1 MLGVHPVRSAIVDW
15 ALVLVLVSTAAY
27 EVWLQ
32 PAPGSEPRWLVS
44 VVLAVALVPLA
55 WRRRA
60 PLAVLVI
67 NVVVVTVFTV
77 GFGEWGSFQL
87 FAAILLALFSVA
99 AYADARRAALGAAI
113 AAALVVPEMIAK
125 LTAGDSLSELPGP
138 FVALAAVWLGGR
150 GIARRRA
157 EAERL
162 SDLAVELE
170 QRNEADA
177 RAAVG
182 AERARIARELH
193 DVVAHAVSV
202 IVVQA
207 QAAGRVL
214 EGEHAS
220 ARESL
225 HAIESTARTALV
237 EMRRLLEMLRA
248 EDGDPDLAPQ
258 PSLEQ
263 LDVLVTQV
271 REAGLEVDLRIEGEQ
286 RPVPAGVDL
295 SAFRIV
301 REALTNTLKHA
312 GPAHALV
319 TVRYG
324 PDEIEVEV
332 VDDGTTAGPP
342 GRGHGLPGMRERAA
356 VVGGRVETGPR
367 AGRGYAVRASLP
379 T

>member
-1 MLGVHPVRSAIVDW
+1 MLGVHPLRDAIIDWTLALGLVVSAVYQVW
-15 ALVLVLVSTAAY
+15 AGTAA
-27 EVWLQ
+27 
-32 PAPGSEPRWLVS
+32 GSSPRWLVTLF
-44 VVLAVALVPLA
+44 VVAALLPLA

-60 PLAVLVI
+60 PLAVLT
-67 NVVVVTVFTV
+67 TVLAAIAAHSLFLA
-77 GFGEWGSFQL
+77 ELASFQY
-87 FAAILLALFSVA
+87 FAALVLAVFSVA
-99 AYADARRAALGAAI
+99 AYADGRRAALGVAI
-113 AAALVVPEMIAK
+113 ATALVVAASIVK
-125 LTAGDSLSELPGP
+125 LVDGDPLSEIPGP
-138 FVALAAVWLGGR
+138 FVVLAAVVIGGR
-150 GIARRRA
+150 ALALRRA
-157 EAERL
+157 ETEQL
-162 SDLAVELE
+162 TSLARELA

-182 AERARIARELH
+182 AERSRIARELH

-207 QAAGRVL
+207 QAADRVL
-214 EGEHAS
+214 EGEHPS

-225 HAIESTARTALV
+225 QAIESTARTALV

-248 EDGDPDLAPQ
+248 DEGDADLAPQ
-258 PSLEQ
+258 PGLEH
-263 LDVLVTQV
+263 LDVLVRQV
-271 REAGLEVDLRIEGEQ
+271 REAGLEVDLRVEGER

-301 REALTNTLKHA
+301 QEALTNTLKHA

-324 PDEIEVEV
+324 PGEIEVEV
-332 VDDGTTAGPP
+332 VDDGAPTDTTGS
-342 GRGHGLPGMRERAA
+342 GQGLVGMRERAA

-367 AGRGYAVRASLP
+367 TGRGYAVRASLP

>member
-1 MLGVHPVRSAIVDW
+1 MLGVQPPRSAIVDW
-15 ALVLVLVSTAAY
+15 ALVVVLVSTAAY

-44 VVLAVALVPLA
+44 VVLAAALVPLA

-60 PLAVLVI
+60 PLVVLIV
-67 NVVVVTVFTV
+67 NVVLVTVFSV

-99 AYADARRAALGAAI
+99 AYADARRAAIGAAI
-113 AAALVVPEMIAK
+113 AAAAIVPEMIVK
-125 LTAGDSLSELPGP
+125 FVEGDPLAELPGP
-138 FVALAAVWLGGR
+138 FVALGAVWLGGR
-150 GIARRRA
+150 AIARRRV

-162 SDLAVELE
+162 SDLASELE

-182 AERARIARELH
+182 AERTRIARELH

-207 QAAGRVL
+207 QAADRVL
-214 EGEHAS
+214 EGEQAS

-225 HAIESTARTALV
+225 QAIESTARTALV

-248 EDGDPDLAPQ
+248 DEGDVDLAPQ
-258 PSLEQ
+258 PGLEH
-263 LDVLVTQV
+263 LEVLVRQV
-271 REAGLEVDLRIEGEQ
+271 REAGLNVDLRVEGER
-286 RPVPAGVDL
+286 RPLPAGVDL

-301 REALTNTLKHA
+301 QEALTNTLKHA

-319 TVRYG
+319 TVRYSAG
-324 PDEIEVEV
+324 AVEVEV
-332 VDDGTTAGPP
+332 VDDGTTGGPAGH
-342 GRGHGLPGMRERAA
+342 GHGLLGMRERAA
-356 VVGGRVETGPR
+356 VVGGKVETGPR
-367 AGRGYAVRASLP
+367 NGRGYAVRASLP

>member
-67 NVVVVTVFTV
+67 NVVAVTVFTV

-301 REALTNTLKHA
+301 QEALTNTLKHA

>member
-1 MLGVHPVRSAIVDW
+1 MLGVHPLRSAIVDW

-32 PAPGSEPRWLVS
+32 PASGSEPRWLVS
-44 VVLAVALVPLA
+44 VVLATALIPLA
-55 WRRRA
+55 WRRRV
-60 PLAVLVI
+60 PLAVLVV
-67 NVVVVTVFTV
+67 NVVVTAVYSV

-99 AYADARRAALGAAI
+99 AYADARRAAIGAAI
-113 AAALVVPEMIAK
+113 AAALIVPEMIVK
-125 LTAGDSLSELPGP
+125 LVEGDPLAELPGP
-138 FVALAAVWLGGR
+138 FVALGAVWLGGR
-150 GIARRRA
+150 AIARRRV

-162 SDLAVELE
+162 SELALELE

-182 AERARIARELH
+182 AERTRIARELH

-207 QAAGRVL
+207 QAADRVL

-225 HAIESTARTALV
+225 QAIESTARTALV

-248 EDGDPDLAPQ
+248 DDGDADLAPQ
-258 PSLEQ
+258 PGLEH
-263 LDVLVTQV
+263 LDVLVKQV
-271 REAGLEVDLRIEGEQ
+271 REAGLDVDLRVEGER
-286 RPVPAGVDL
+286 RPLPAGVDL

-301 REALTNTLKHA
+301 QEALTNTLKHA

-324 PDEIEVEV
+324 SGEIEVEI
-332 VDDGTTAGPP
+332 VDDGTTDGPA
-342 GRGHGLPGMRERAA
+342 GRGHGLLGMRERAA

-367 AGRGYAVRASLP
+367 TGSGYSVRASLP

>member
-1 MLGVHPVRSAIVDW
+1 MLGVHPLRTAIVDS
-15 ALVLVLVSTAAY
+15 ALTLFLVVTAAY
-27 EVWLQ
+27 EVWAQ

-44 VVLAVALVPLA
+44 VVLAAALVPLA

-60 PLAVLVI
+60 PLAVLVV
-67 NVVVVTVFTV
+67 NVGVVTVFSV
-77 GFGEWGSFQL
+77 GFGDWGSFQL

-99 AYADARRAALGAAI
+99 AYADARRAAIGAAI
-113 AAALVVPEMIAK
+113 AAALFVLETITK
-125 LTAGDSLSELPGP
+125 LAAGDSLSELPGP

-150 GIARRRA
+150 AIARRRV

-162 SDLAVELE
+162 SELALELE

-182 AERARIARELH
+182 AERTRIARELH

-207 QAAGRVL
+207 QAADRVL

-225 HAIESTARTALV
+225 RAIESTARTALV

-248 EDGDPDLAPQ
+248 EEGDADLAPQ
-258 PSLEQ
+258 PGLEH
-263 LDVLVTQV
+263 LDVLVKQV
-271 REAGLEVDLRIEGEQ
+271 REAGLAVDLRIEGEQ
-286 RPVPAGVDL
+286 RPLPAGVDL

-301 REALTNTLKHA
+301 QEALTNTLKHA

-324 PDEIEVEV
+324 PGGVEVEV
-332 VDDGTTAGPP
+332 LDDGMPGGRS
-342 GRGHGLPGMRERAA
+342 GRGHGLLGMRERAA
-356 VVGGRVETGPR
+356 VVGGKVETGPR
-367 AGRGYAVRASLP
+367 TGRGYAVRASLP

>member
-113 AAALVVPEMIAK
+113 AVALVVPEMIAK

-301 REALTNTLKHA
+301 QEALTNTLKHA